1 MSHSL
6 LHQVLV
12 SGLVV
17 PVGLAETAEQWSATS
32 TGVRLGDDTWLR
44 CDLVVCHRDTRRH
57 PGRPGDPRA
66 SVDGPP
72 LLVVEVTSA
81 VSRAADL
88 GAKKALYERYGV
100 PAYWVV
106 DSRGD
111 LSEIRVYELGDA
123 GRYTERARLP
133 RGRTATLA
141 RPFPIELEADQVFAR
156 LPRRPLPAP
165 RRTISVPDHASD
177 PSRVQELGPDLPHS
191 EEPILIDAFGRRW
204 PTGAEKVELWDGC
217 PVFYGAWDERDIE
230 IASRAYPGRVV
241 RLDQEP
247 GEPGTMTV
255 LPGPDPARRALRA
268 TRPADTAERAE
279 RDAGQDAEAAT
290 GHDARASKSHVKV
303 S

>member
-1 MSHSL
+1 L

-17 PVGLAETAEQWSATS
+17 PVGLAETAEQRSATA

-44 CDLVVCHRDTRRH
+44 CDLVVHDRDGVARD
-57 PGRPGDPRA
+57 GD
-66 SVDGPP
+66 SVQGPP
-72 LLVVEVTSA
+72 LLAVEVTTE

-88 GAKKALYERYGV
+88 GAKKALYERFGV

-111 LSEIRVYELGDA
+111 LSEIRVYELGDD
-123 GRYTERARLP
+123 GRYAERARLP

-141 RPFPIELEADQVFAR
+141 RPFPIELAADQIFAR
-156 LPRRPLPAP
+156 LPRRPIPAP
-165 RRTISVPDHASD
+165 RRTISVPDD
-177 PSRVQELGPDLPHS
+177 PSDTAPARETGPDLPHS
-191 EEPILIDAFGRRW
+191 EEPILIDTFGWRW
-204 PTGAEKVELWDGC
+204 PTGAEKVELWNGC

-255 LPGPDPARRALRA
+255 LPGPDPARRERGAA
-268 TRPADTAERAE
+268 RPAKRETAVPLDDEFGFE
-279 RDAGQDAEAAT
+279 DDDA
-290 GHDARASKSHVKV
+290 ARAGEEQVKAV
-303 S
+303 